1 MLSLLQKYG
10 LYAGWDPDNR
20 LYLTDITYILRA
32 YAGLNSKSFIPIYK
46 EQSFESIS
54 SAIGKMLCFQDLCN
68 YNTPRVLRIE
78 KHFLTLWHRPQ
89 TDEDILV

>member
-32 YAGLNSKSFIPIYK
+32 YAGLNFKSFVPIY
-46 EQSFESIS
+46 E
-54 SAIGKMLCFQDLCN
+54 
-68 YNTPRVLRIE
+68 
-78 KHFLTLWHRPQ
+78 
-89 TDEDILV
+89 